1 MIDDAQLES
10 LPINEKL
17 RLVTNLWDQIA
28 RSGEPITLPEAIL
41 DDADQ
46 RIDGMTKDPSDW
58 LDEDEMWRQ
67 ANDLR

>member
-28 RSGEPITLPEAIL
+28 RSEEPITLSEVIL

-46 RIDGMTKDPSDW
+46 RIDGMTKDPSDC